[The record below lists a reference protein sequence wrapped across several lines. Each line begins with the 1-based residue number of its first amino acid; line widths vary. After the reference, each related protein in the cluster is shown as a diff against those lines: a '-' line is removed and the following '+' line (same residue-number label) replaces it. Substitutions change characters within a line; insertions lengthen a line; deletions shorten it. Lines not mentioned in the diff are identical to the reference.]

1 MRLPF
6 TSRRLKRQLAHD
18 MHPSHN
24 PWNEPEKPDMM
35 PDLDSFTPEDI
46 ELAEEMLTELLYIA
60 ITCNA
65 RLRPAFTTLAEGVAA
80 MISPDAIERSKE
92 YARYRARQDI

>member
-6 TSRRLKRQLAHD
+6 TSRRLKRQLARD
-18 MHPSHN
+18 IHPSHN
-24 PWNEPEKPDMM
+24 PWNEPEKLEM
-35 PDLDSFTPEDI
+35 PEVDSFTPEDV

-92 YARYRARQDI
+92 YARYRARQNN